1 MATIFLE
8 LLAILAI
15 CYLCMPKKPQEAPS
29 EAFFDGGV
37 ITMRQT
43 LGTSKEVKSGIDT
56 TLIKPYDKPVKTY
69 IYRPQTLDQF
79 IGQEQAKD
87 EIRSF
92 VKVVQELKPNSHL
105 LINSWPGCGKTTLIY
120 ILANLLKAKLIYRT
134 PQQIMEP
141 ESLIDIVNEINE
153 AKEPYVVFALDEIHS
168 IDPRVAET
176 LYTVME
182 DSKLAGVNIRP
193 FILAGATTEL
203 NTLQKKLSPLVD
215 RFYTKITL
223 SKYDPSELDTI
234 LHQYHKQL
242 YANIVVKDI
251 DILSIACNAKRTPRI
266 AIGLLMKYLVEKDID
281 KVMKQS
287 RIVIN
292 GLTNIDIRLL
302 QVLKDNIKPMGAEA
316 LAQRASIPTSDYLVV
331 YEPFLAAEGYINRT
345 PRRVLGDKGKL
356 ILEQLGG

>member
-8 LLAILAI
+8 LLVILAI

-29 EAFFDGGV
+29 GACFDGGV

-43 LGTSKEVKSGIDT
+43 SGAPKEIKSGIDT
-56 TLIKPYDKPVKTY
+56 TLIKPYDKPVKIY

-105 LINSWPGCGKTTLIY
+105 LVSGWAGTGKSTIVY
-120 ILANLLKAKLIYRT
+120 VLANLLQAKMFYRT
-134 PQQIMEP
+134 PQQLMDNDAVI
-141 ESLIDIVNEINE
+141 EICNKIGE
-153 AKEPYVVFALDEIHS
+153 AKEKQVILFLDEIHGLDS
-168 IDPRVAET
+168 KVAET
-176 LYTVME
+176 LYMVME
-182 DSKLAGVNIRP
+182 DSKLAGVDIRP

-203 NTLQKKLSPLVD
+203 NILQKKLSPLVD
-215 RFYTKITL
+215 RFSTKIVL
-223 SKYDPSELDTI
+223 DRYSSEDLYKIIT
-234 LHQYHKQL
+234 QYKRQL
-242 YANIVVKDI
+242 YPEIKLEDEDLRTI
-251 DILSIACNAKRTPRI
+251 SKNAKRTPRI
-266 AIGLLMKYLVEKDID
+266 AIGLLMKDLVEKDID
-281 KVMKQS
+281 KVMNQS
-287 RIVIN
+287 GIIVD

-345 PRRVLGDKGKL
+345 PRRVLGDKGKQ
-356 ILEQLGG
+356 ILEQLGS